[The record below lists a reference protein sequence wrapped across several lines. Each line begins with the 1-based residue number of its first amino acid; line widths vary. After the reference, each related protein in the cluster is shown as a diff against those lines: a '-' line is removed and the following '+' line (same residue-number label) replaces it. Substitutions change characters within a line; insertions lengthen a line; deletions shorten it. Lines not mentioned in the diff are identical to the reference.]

1 MQIRWRGGCVGFE
14 PAHPAPG
21 GARTGG
27 RSSVEAGRMGC
38 WRGGVVVRIT
48 DITGVV
54 GIIGIGVE
62 GVGRSGCCRR
72 TRLTR
77 AGENDISH
85 FPLFSPKR
93 EFEQCT

>member
-27 RSSVEAGRMGC
+27 RSPVEAGRVG
-38 WRGGVVVRIT
+38 WRGGVVVVRIT
-48 DITGVV
+48 DIIGVV

-62 GVGRSGCCRR
+62 GVGRCGCCRR

-77 AGENDISH
+77 ASEDDISH
-85 FPLFSPKR
+85 FPLFSPKG
-93 EFEQCT
+93 EFEKCT

>member
-1 MQIRWRGGCVGFE
+1 
-14 PAHPAPG
+14 
-21 GARTGG
+21 
-27 RSSVEAGRMGC
+27 MGC
-38 WRGGVVVRIT
+38 WRGVVRIT

-54 GIIGIGVE
+54 GIIGIGVGVE
-62 GVGRSGCCRR
+62 GVGRRGCCRR